1 MAKLLV
7 VNQGDSTMSIVD
19 PETCEQVAKIP
30 QTEICG
36 HEVVASLDGKLAY
49 VPIYSNVGVGEP
61 GTNGRIIEIIDLE
74 KRQRVDI
81 MDLGRPVRPHCALFG
96 QDGLLYVTAELDNA
110 VDVID
115 PYHRKI
121 TGTLPTGKT
130 QSHMMVMSHDGKRSY
145 TSNIGSGTVTAI
157 DLGSRRQIAVIPV
170 SRMIQRISISAD
182 DRFVFTA
189 DQHHPRVAV
198 IDTRTNEVV
207 RWIEMPGIGYGTTPT
222 PDGRWLL
229 VTLRDTAQVG
239 VIDLCPGSARPGNGG
254 PANAGPPNGP
264 QMRFAGTFHVAS
276 KPMEILVRPD
286 GAIAY
291 VSCMTAGSVAELD
304 LKAMRTMR
312 IFPTGPGADGL
323 AWAAG
328 V

>member
-1 MAKLLV
+1 MSKLLV
-7 VNQGDSTMSIVD
+7 ANQGDSTLSIID
-19 PETCEQVAKIP
+19 PETCEHVAKIP
-30 QTEICG
+30 ETEICG
-36 HEVVASLDGKLAY
+36 HEVIASPDGELAY
-49 VPIYSNVGVGEP
+49 VPIYSNVGVGDP
-61 GTNGRIIEIIDLE
+61 GTNGRIIEIIDLQ

-115 PYHRKI
+115 PHHRKI

-130 QSHMMVMSHDGKRSY
+130 QSHMMVMSHDGRRNY
-145 TSNIGSGTVTAI
+145 TSNIESGTVTVI
-157 DLGSRRQIAVIPV
+157 DLGLRRPIAVVPV
-170 SRMIQRISISAD
+170 CDMIQRISISLD
-182 DRFVFTA
+182 DRYVFTA

-207 RWIEMPGIGYGTTPT
+207 RWVDMPGVGYGTTPT

-229 VTLRDTAQVG
+229 VTLRDTAEVG
-239 VIDLCPGSARPGNGG
+239 AIDLSK
-254 PANAGPPNGP
+254 
-264 QMRFAGTFHVAS
+264 MSFAGTLRVAA

-286 GAIAY
+286 GEVAY
-291 VSCMTAGSVAELD
+291 VSCMTAGSVAVID
-304 LKAMRTMR
+304 LKAMRTMKV
-312 IFPTGPGADGL
+312 FPTGPGADGL

-328 V
+328 A

>member
-36 HEVVASLDGKLAY
+36 HEVIASPDGKLAY

-61 GTNGRIIEIIDLE
+61 GTNGRIIEIIDLQ

-115 PYHRKI
+115 PHHRRI

-130 QSHMMVMSHDGKRSY
+130 QSHMMVMSHDGRRSY
-145 TSNIGSGTVTAI
+145 TSNIESGTVTAI

-182 DRFVFTA
+182 DGFVFTA
-189 DQHHPRVAV
+189 DQLHPRVAM

-207 RWIEMPGIGYGTTPT
+207 RWIEMPGVGYGTTPT

-239 VIDLCPGSARPGNGG
+239 VIDLSS
-254 PANAGPPNGP
+254 
-264 QMRFAGTFHVAS
+264 MRFAGTFDVAS

-286 GAIAY
+286 GELAY

-304 LKAMRTMR
+304 LKTLRTMR